1 MCILY
6 SERNLR
12 YFERLWSFLSRT
24 VEGIKEKKRKWYL
37 EDESINGGRW
47 EQETYWQLVF
57 RWVGI

>member
-1 MCILY
+1 LCILY
-6 SERNLR
+6 SERYLR

-47 EQETYWQLVF
+47 EQETYW
-57 RWVGI
+57 